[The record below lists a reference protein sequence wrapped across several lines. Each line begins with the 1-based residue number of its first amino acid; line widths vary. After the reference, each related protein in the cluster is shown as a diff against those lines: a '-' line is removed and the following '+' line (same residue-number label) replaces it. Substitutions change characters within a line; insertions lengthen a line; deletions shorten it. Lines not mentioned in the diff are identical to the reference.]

1 MEGMCMSV
9 EGINNVTLNNN
20 TLITTGTGAVVG
32 AGAGIASAVM
42 SKPYLNGVLPSDKFI
57 LKSIDNMA
65 KSSNEDIKSLG
76 EVLKDIINNAKTA
89 TTHEDILKF
98 VDKPI
103 EKLLD
108 KIPDEMFEK
117 LLQKG
122 KSAME
127 GAGET
132 IPEQLKLFIENINT
146 KQDLAPIGKG
156 LLLQN
161 LENMSVP
168 EIKNLGKDIGKLG
181 LSIILSLSQMLKDD
195 TYALSANEKAIK
207 EAVKSAASSITKM
220 SALKL
225 GGIGAVAAGGL
236 GLAASMLAGKENKPV
251 EAEKTV

>member
-1 MEGMCMSV
+1 MSV

-20 TLITTGTGAVVG
+20 TLITAGTGAVVG

-117 LLQKG
+117 LLLKG

-181 LSIILSLSQMLKDD
+181 SSIILSLSQMLKDD